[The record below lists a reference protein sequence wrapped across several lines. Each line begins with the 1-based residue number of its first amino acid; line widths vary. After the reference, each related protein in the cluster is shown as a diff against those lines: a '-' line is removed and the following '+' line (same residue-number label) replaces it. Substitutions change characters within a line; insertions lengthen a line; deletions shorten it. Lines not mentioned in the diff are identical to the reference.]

1 MFSGPL
7 SERIDWIT
15 EKLLGENQKKLKN
28 KKSKLKLSAPDRAPN
43 PVDDADLWDATQ
55 LSCPIPPRNPDGWTH

>member
-15 EKLLGENQKKLKN
+15 EKLLGENQKKPKV
-28 KKSKLKLSAPDRAPN
+28 KKLKLILSAPDLKPKS
-43 PVDDADLWDATQ
+43 VEDANLWDATQ
-55 LSCPIPPRNPDGWTH
+55 LSCPIPPRNPDGWIH